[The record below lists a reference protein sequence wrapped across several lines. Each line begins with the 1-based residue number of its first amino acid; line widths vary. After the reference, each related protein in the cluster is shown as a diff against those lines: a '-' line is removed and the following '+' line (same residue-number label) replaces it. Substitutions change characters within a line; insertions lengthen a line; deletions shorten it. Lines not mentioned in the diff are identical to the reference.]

1 MAFLMVDCT
10 RVPLYYYYKMKNDDG
25 SLYYTNDVLSES
37 NPLGTLEKGGYQK
50 SDNDRFNGS
59 YTAELKLFDGL
70 KLKGVFGAQILS
82 EHRWIQQNAV
92 EYATNYNAT
101 KATWTEGTYNAS
113 DWSAKTTLLNSQIML
128 DYNKSFGKHNVAALF
143 GYSDESY
150 RYQGID
156 VNEKYV
162 DPYLH
167 IPNTSTVIDS
177 GNTHLSSQSTTERSI
192 KSWFGRASYNY
203 NDKYY
208 GEFDMRIDRSSK
220 FASLKR
226 SGLFPSG
233 SLGWRISEEDFMNAY
248 KSHVGDLK
256 IRGSYGILG
265 NQDNVSDYEYQTTYT
280 MYQNVYAFNNSPVS
294 GTGFSLGNINLTWE
308 KSHTFNMG
316 FDATFL
322 NNSLIVNADYFYK
335 RTKDILLR
343 PVVAGVFGGSL
354 PSQNRGEMSN
364 KGWEVTLA
372 YNLNTKNWKHRFSL
386 NVADSKNEVLKY
398 GDPSINTSDNVTCIT
413 AEGLPLNSYY
423 GYKVDHYFKNM
434 EEIENSAVPTGYTV
448 MPGDVK
454 YVDQNGD
461 GIIDEKDRVVLG
473 NGFPRYTF
481 GFTYNVEWKGFDFSV
496 LFQGVGK
503 RDRMVRGE
511 LIEPFHSNYSYTMY
525 NHQLD
530 YWTLENT
537 DARWPRLSSPGSA
550 SNTNNYHVLG
560 GS

>member
-1 MAFLMVDCT
+1 
-10 RVPLYYYYKMKNDDG
+10 
-25 SLYYTNDVLSES
+25 
-37 NPLGTLEKGGYQK
+37 
-50 SDNDRFNGS
+50 
-59 YTAELKLFDGL
+59 
-70 KLKGVFGAQILS
+70 
-82 EHRWIQQNAV
+82 
-92 EYATNYNAT
+92 
-101 KATWTEGTYNAS
+101 
-113 DWSAKTTLLNSQIML
+113 
-128 DYNKSFGKHNVAALF
+128 
-143 GYSDESY
+143 
-150 RYQGID
+150 
-156 VNEKYV
+156 
-162 DPYLH
+162 
-167 IPNTSTVIDS
+167 
-177 GNTHLSSQSTTERSI
+177 
-192 KSWFGRASYNY
+192 
-203 NDKYY
+203 
-208 GEFDMRIDRSSK
+208 
-220 FASLKR
+220 
-226 SGLFPSG
+226 
-233 SLGWRISEEDFMNAY
+233 
-248 KSHVGDLK
+248 
-256 IRGSYGILG
+256 
-265 NQDNVSDYEYQTTYT
+265 
-280 MYQNVYAFNNSPVS
+280 
-294 GTGFSLGNINLTWE
+294 
-308 KSHTFNMG
+308 MG

-386 NVADSKNEVLKY
+386 NVADSKNELLKY
-398 GDPSINTSDNVTCIT
+398 GDPSINTNDNVTCIT
-413 AEGLPLNSYY
+413 AEGFPLNSYY

-461 GIIDEKDRVVLG
+461 EIIDEKDRVVLG

-560 GS
+560 GSSDLYMLNGAYVRCKNIQLGYTLPVNIAGKLGCKSVKMYVNAQNLFTICKDGFVDPESSELGSNMSFGSANSARNYPMLKYYGFGLDLTF